1 VKKII
6 LLILPLLVLSCQE
19 PQDVIVKV
27 DGSTLTKEQFE
38 KYIPETEYKK
48 LPTAKLEEFCSNW
61 VDQEVLYLE
70 AKKQGLDQEDSIR
83 LVIDEY
89 KKNLLAMD
97 LVRREFGTTTVSE
110 AEVRD
115 YFDKHK
121 NEFLYAVKL
130 AQIVLPSRETAQQT
144 LDEIKAG
151 ANFLTLARERSLTR
165 MEDPDD
171 PKIITD
177 FLYRG
182 TVSDYATEE
191 IIFNLKV
198 GEVSEII
205 PYVQGTF
212 LIVKLIDKRKVYAKA
227 DYDKYS
233 SSIYNYLMQS
243 KYQSFLESYIDSLKG
258 QYNVEIDVSVLKGEA
273 IP

>member
-6 LLILPLLVLSCQE
+6 LLILPLLILSCQE
-19 PQDVIVKV
+19 PKDAIVKV

-48 LPTAKLEEFCSNW
+48 LTANKLEEFCNNW
-61 VDQEVLYLE
+61 ADQEVLYLE
-70 AKKQGLDQEDSIR
+70 ATKQGLDQEDSIR
-83 LVIDEY
+83 LVLDEY

-97 LVRREFGTTTVSE
+97 LVRREFGATTVSE
-110 AEVRD
+110 LEVRD

-121 NEFLYAVKL
+121 TEFLYAVKL
-130 AQIVLPSRETAQQT
+130 AQIVLPSREAAQQT

-151 ANFLTLARERSLTR
+151 ANFLKLARERSLTR

-171 PKIITD
+171 PKVVTD

-191 IIFNLKV
+191 IIFNLKI
-198 GEVSEII
+198 GEVSEVI
-205 PYVQGTF
+205 PYIQGTY
-212 LIVKLIDKRKVYAKA
+212 LIVKLVDKRKVYAKA

-233 SSIYNYLMQS
+233 SSIFNYLMQK
-243 KYQSFLESYIDSLKG
+243 KYQDFLGSYIDSLKS
-258 QYNVEIDVSVLKGEA
+258 QYKIEIDISPLTE
-273 IP
+273 